1 MRSPVS
7 PYQHQSKQVFSSQR
21 PYYPITP
28 QPDSNRNRGLGI
40 FGCGLRQPQ
49 STVQQQ
55 LPPSPQ
61 PSDGWPQDFQSSQP
75 PDIFTAAYDPFSG
88 FTSSPNTGM
97 MSVSSPN
104 APDLIFCHTPSSTN
118 LPSHRSSIS
127 SSYTPSEAYSQHGS
141 DLTYTPRVKVEDA
154 SEWHPTAGNEY
165 GWQRSMTTQCLS
177 PYSSGV
183 SPATAAGEDVYR
195 NAEWPKPGAPAYPLG
210 LQNHEGQRLAQI
222 DTASVLPSVN
232 RIKKKRAR
240 TTPEEATHECRVCG
254 KLFKRSYNWKSH
266 METHNPDR
274 KYPHPC
280 TATVGDTPCTKKF
293 QRKTDLDRHHESVS
307 PTTITWDPIW
317 HMLIHVLRYISKH
330 ETTYVLFAAIDLL
343 AGTHSGGIP
352 KTGARSDSRSTSAR
366 AQPWPHYAGLQPIS
380 LLETDRTAWGCLS
393 RQQWG
398 QYHHRVLLECS
409 QLIAGPNS
417 SAHEGFGSSDQKI
430 GLGINRRRGVTI
442 GVGRITTANEGEWV
456 GMDRLSTIDRCG

>member
-293 QRKTDLDRHHESVS
+293 QRKTDLDRHHESVHLKARNHICPLCGHRFARRDTLRRHTEDGCPKRFEVDFREGS
-307 PTTITWDPIW
+307 AMAPLRWPTTDFP
-317 HMLIHVLRYISKH
+317 
-330 ETTYVLFAAIDLL
+330 
-343 AGTHSGGIP
+343 
-352 KTGARSDSRSTSAR
+352 ARDRSYS
-366 AQPWPHYAGLQPIS
+366 
-380 LLETDRTAWGCLS
+380 
-393 RQQWG
+393 
-398 QYHHRVLLECS
+398 
-409 QLIAGPNS
+409 
-417 SAHEGFGSSDQKI
+417 
-430 GLGINRRRGVTI
+430 
-442 GVGRITTANEGEWV
+442 V
-456 GMDRLSTIDRCG
+456 GMPQPSAMGTISSSGPVGVFPAYSRPELVST